1 MKKKIS
7 AESGL
12 STVVNH
18 YNEGGNAYGAH
29 VSPIFQTT
37 TFGFPDV
44 ETMQAVM
51 SGQQHGYVY
60 SRTAN
65 PNVDQ
70 LGDKYAYLEGID
82 LIRQQPDRDPKEI
95 VAGKA
100 VSAGMAAISAAVFG
114 RVRAGET
121 IITQRD
127 LYGNAF
133 SFFHDFAPRLGINVV
148 WTDGNSAEAWEAAF
162 AKNPKAVMAFTETP
176 ANPTMSIVDLSN
188 LSEVAHTYNAWVC
201 VDNTFASPYH
211 QRPLTRGCDVVIHS
225 TTKFL
230 TGHGNV
236 TGGAIVSTH
245 LDYMKKDVKMVSK
258 LMGQAPSPI
267 DAWMANLGLK
277 TFEIRMERHA
287 SNGMAVAQFLN
298 EHPAVDAVYYPGLP
312 SDPGHEVAKKQ
323 MLNGFGG
330 LISFELKG
338 GYDAGVRLLNA
349 VHLPTFAVSLGNVD
363 TLIQHPAG
371 MTHLIV
377 PPEERLKAG
386 ITDGLVR
393 LSIGIENIEDLLAD
407 LDRSLRAAVSV
418 E

>member
-1 MKKKIS
+1 MKKQIPPS
-7 AESGL
+7 SGL
-12 STVVNH
+12 STIVNH
-18 YNEGGNAYGAH
+18 YNEGDNAYGAH

-44 ETMQAVM
+44 ETMQAIF

-60 SRTAN
+60 SRSGN

-82 LIRQQPDRDPKEI
+82 LIRQQPDKDPKEI

-100 VSAGMAAISAAVFG
+100 VSAGMAAISAAVLG
-114 RVRAGET
+114 RVKTGET
-121 IITQRD
+121 VITQRD
-127 LYGNAF
+127 LYGNSF

-148 WTDGNSAEAWEAAF
+148 WVDGNTADVWEAAF
-162 AKNPKAVMAFTETP
+162 AKNPHAVLAYTETP
-176 ANPTMSIVDLSN
+176 ANPTMSIVDLST
-188 LSEVAHTYNAWVC
+188 LSEVAHTYDAWVC

-211 QRPLTRGCDVVIHS
+211 QRPLTRGCDIVIHS

-236 TGGAIVSTH
+236 TGGAIISTH

-258 LMGQAPSPI
+258 LMGQAPSPM

-287 SNGMAVAQFLN
+287 TNGMEMAKFLAQ
-298 EHPAVDAVYYPGLP
+298 HPAVDEVYYPGLE
-312 SDPGHEVAKKQ
+312 SDPGHEVAKQQ
-323 MLNGFGG
+323 MLNGFGA
-330 LISFELKG
+330 LLSFEMKG
-338 GYDAGVRLLNA
+338 GYEAGVKLLEA
-349 VHLPTFAVSLGNVD
+349 VKIPTFAVSLGNVD
-363 TLIQHPAG
+363 TLIQYPAG
-371 MTHLIV
+371 MTHLVV

-386 ITDGLVR
+386 ISDSLVR
-393 LSIGIENIEDLLAD
+393 LSVGIENIEDLIAD
-407 LDRSLRAAVSV
+407 MDRSLKIAVGA
-418 E
+418 